1 LRFPASSELIGLAP
15 AKSKAFEQID
25 FDHLANRQALS
36 RRQGGGVMNEEEYD
50 RWLAESLNEALA
62 LLRRKVAKAA
72 PHHVLAAGQPP
83 GVDVQYPDMN
93 WLEAQDD
100 DTRPACHTEALSL
113 KMIGLFTLLA
123 THAELNV
130 DHAPTTL
137 CERRGPRDF
146 EAINHLA
153 LAIEEVKLGH
163 VEAAKIHAR
172 EALRRLNVN
181 KPLP

>member
-1 LRFPASSELIGLAP
+1 
-15 AKSKAFEQID
+15 
-25 FDHLANRQALS
+25 
-36 RRQGGGVMNEEEYD
+36 MNEEEYD
-50 RWLAESLNEALA
+50 RWLAESLDEALT
-62 LLRRKVAKAA
+62 LLRRKVAKASPRHA
-72 PHHVLAAGQPP
+72 FAAERTPEADHP
-83 GVDVQYPDMN
+83 RRDVH
-93 WLEAQDD
+93 WLEAGNDEA
-100 DTRPACHTEALSL
+100 RLACHPEALSL

-130 DHAPTTL
+130 DHAQTTL
-137 CERRGPRDF
+137 CERRGPRNL

-153 LAIEEVKLGH
+153 LAIEEARLGH